1 MVHEGRKTG
10 MKKQEF
16 DQMKKTVEKNIQE
29 VCEKNP
35 RMEDQVVIAAITE
48 GAGVPGER
56 NFTESQLRELF
67 DLADEHRRKEIEDV
81 LKTQSV

>member
-1 MVHEGRKTG
+1 
-10 MKKQEF
+10 MKKKEF
-16 DQMKKTVEKNIQE
+16 IQLKKTVEKTIQE

-35 RMEDQVVIAAITE
+35 RMEDQVVIAVITE

-56 NFTESQLRELF
+56 SFTASQLRELF
-67 DLADEHRRKEIEDV
+67 DLADEHRRKEIENV

>member
-1 MVHEGRKTG
+1 
-10 MKKQEF
+10 MKRQEF
-16 DQMKKTVEKNIQE
+16 IQLKKTVEKTIQE

-56 NFTESQLRELF
+56 SFTASQLRELF
-67 DLADEHRRKEIEDV
+67 DLADGHRRKEIENV